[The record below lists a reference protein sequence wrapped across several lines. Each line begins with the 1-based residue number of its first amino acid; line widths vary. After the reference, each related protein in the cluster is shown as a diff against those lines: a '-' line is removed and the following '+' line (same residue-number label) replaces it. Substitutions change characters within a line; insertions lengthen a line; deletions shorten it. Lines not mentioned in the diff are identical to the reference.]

1 MQSHSSPN
9 PSPLPRSPAARRPL
23 FARALLL
30 LVALGAS
37 ASQAALRA
45 DTCATAKPFCTG
57 VSYSFPSSTNGTAE
71 SGPDYGCLGSQ
82 PNPSWYYL
90 KIGTS
95 GNIVIGID
103 QVDDNG
109 VPRDVDFICWG
120 PFTSP
125 VTPCTGLLTAGNIV
139 DCSYS
144 TSASET
150 CTIPAAVVGQYYILL
165 LTNYSNQPAHIT
177 FSQTGGTGATDCSI
191 TPTVGVNKDLQN
203 TTGQTAD
210 SIEILLQGSYSSV
223 VLHYDGYPANH
234 FGTFALVPSGS
245 NTLLRWTN
253 PNFVVQPNA
262 IAHVGFQVPG
272 TVVNV
277 LGVFWRSNGVVTG
290 CAHQCSGNTHYS
302 GTAGGVVEYANNCL
316 ACEQVPLYAGDLH
329 VEWFVDE
336 VPLADL
342 NPSATRNPLQ
352 VDTIQQPPLLL
363 TPGASAQVSVP
374 AGPAGA
380 QFALIVYK
388 VSASPT
394 LAGPDVTLDFAQFT
408 VDAPAPS
415 AMVPYCDPGSGGVIA
430 CPCGNPPAGAGR
442 GCDNSAATGGAT
454 LSATGSASLASDTLV
469 FTTAGQRPTGTTILL
484 QGTTSIAPGVAF
496 GQGVRCVGGALK
508 RLYVKSASG
517 GGFAAPAGAD
527 LPVSMRSA
535 QLGDNI
541 AAGSTRYYLAYY
553 RDPIVLGGCSS
564 NSTFNAGN
572 SGSVIWN

>member
-1 MQSHSSPN
+1 MQSNSSP
-9 PSPLPRSPAARRPL
+9 SLLSRSDAPRATL

-30 LVALGAS
+30 LAALGAS
-37 ASQAALRA
+37 ASGSAARA

-57 VSYSFPSSTNGTAE
+57 ISYSFPSATNGTAE

-95 GNIVIGID
+95 GNIVIGIN
-103 QVDDNG
+103 QVDDNA

-120 PFTSP
+120 PFSSP

-144 TSASET
+144 TSATET
-150 CTIPAAVVGQYYILL
+150 CTIPSAVVGQYYILL

-223 VLHYDGYPANH
+223 VVHWDGYAANH
-234 FGTFALVPSGS
+234 FSTFTLVPSGP

-253 PNFVVQPNA
+253 PNFVVQPNT
-262 IAHVGFQVPG
+262 IAHVGFQVQG

-290 CAHQCSGNTHYS
+290 CAHQCSGNTHYWGS
-302 GTAGGVVEYANNCL
+302 AGGQVEYANNCL

-336 VPLADL
+336 VPLGDL
-342 NPSATRNPLQ
+342 NPTATRTPLQ
-352 VDTIQQPPLLL
+352 VDVIPAAPVLLA
-363 TPGASAQVSVP
+363 PGASALVSVP
-374 AGPAGA
+374 AAPPGA
-380 QFALIVYK
+380 QFGLIVYK

-394 LAGPDVTLDFAQFT
+394 LAGPDVTHDFAQFT
-408 VDAPAPS
+408 VDAPVPS
-415 AMVPYCDPGSGGVIA
+415 TMVPYCDPGVGGVVA
-430 CPCGNPPAGAGR
+430 CPCNNPPAGSAR
-442 GCDNSAATGGAT
+442 GCDNSAATGGAALT
-454 LSATGSASLASDTLV
+454 ASGVASLASDTLV
-469 FTTAGQRPTGTTILL
+469 FTTAGQKPTGTTILL
-484 QGTTSIAPGVAF
+484 QGTASLAAGAGF
-496 GQGVRCVGGALK
+496 GQGVRCVGGSLK
-508 RLYVKSASG
+508 RLYLKSASG
-517 GGFAAPAGAD
+517 GSITAPSGAD
-527 LPVSMRSA
+527 LPVSARSA
-535 QLGDNI
+535 LLGDSI
-541 AAGSTRYYLAYY
+541 APGSTRYYMAYY

-564 NSTFNAGN
+564 NSTFNASN